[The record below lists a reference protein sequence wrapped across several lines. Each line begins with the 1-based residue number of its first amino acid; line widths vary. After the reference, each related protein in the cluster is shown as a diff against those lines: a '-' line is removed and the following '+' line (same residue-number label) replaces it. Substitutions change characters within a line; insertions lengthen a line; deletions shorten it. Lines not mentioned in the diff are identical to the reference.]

1 VFNVQLEGTTVLT
14 NYDITA
20 QVGALAADIRTFT
33 VTVTD
38 GTLNINFPT
47 ASVNRPTLAA
57 LEVIGQ

>member
-20 QVGALAADIRTFT
+20 DVGYLAAVTKTFT

-38 GTLNINFPT
+38 GTLNITFPA